1 MIVIDGKEVRINRAN
16 VAISEIDEVYINLC
30 KRILE
35 NGVETENRTGVNTKA
50 IAGWSHTFDISKYFP
65 IPETK
70 LTNASFLSQEIQ
82 WIHQEQSNDVSLLQK
97 KGNSIW
103 NEWCIDSDGIWRE
116 YMPVQ
121 KDEYGNPKNGNLE
134 VEVPLMRQVLN
145 HKDVKNK
152 GDIKRYFVYD
162 ETGKKISVRP
172 DKESLKNFVK
182 KHGVLPTIKRATYF
196 GKKYAGTIGEQYGF
210 INALYQQPQIVEYML
225 KNNPTDRRMQINL
238 WQRAHFA
245 KAVLPSCVFDIL
257 FTVIDGTLH
266 ATVIQRSAD
275 VPAGLPFN
283 IAQYA
288 LLVNM
293 FAKAAGLKVGTLTWT
308 IMNAHIYVDQE
319 KPIRKQIRRYEYMK
333 EYEKLILTSTDET
346 VERKYNSVKNKF
358 ELLNTK
364 VFAGLAYLYAS
375 SEQFKN
381 KISEYTKGA
390 DVLSREIFDKIPMS
404 KRYTILDIALKEYN
418 LSLME
423 DNKEY
428 EEAFE
433 RKISFEHML
442 TRSNPILELEDH
454 DSIFDYS
461 TEYAPKG
468 DSYYKKNPTGNKELI
483 LKDYHPTPFIAVP
496 VAQ

>member
-1 MIVIDGKEVRINRAN
+1 M
-16 VAISEIDEVYINLC
+16 
-30 KRILE
+30 
-35 NGVETENRTGVNTKA
+35 
-50 IAGWSHTFDISKYFP
+50 
-65 IPETK
+65 
-70 LTNASFLSQEIQ
+70 
-82 WIHQEQSNDVSLLQK
+82 
-97 KGNSIW
+97 
-103 NEWCIDSDGIWRE
+103 
-116 YMPVQ
+116 
-121 KDEYGNPKNGNLE
+121 
-134 VEVPLMRQVLN
+134 
-145 HKDVKNK
+145 
-152 GDIKRYFVYD
+152 
-162 ETGKKISVRP
+162 
-172 DKESLKNFVK
+172 
-182 KHGVLPTIKRATYF
+182 PTIKRATYF
-196 GKKYAGTIGEQYGF
+196 GEKYANTIGEQYGF

-225 KNNPTDRRMQINL
+225 KNNPTDRRMMINL

-245 KAVLPSCVFDIL
+245 KAVLPSCVCNIL

-293 FAKAAGLKVGTLTWT
+293 FAKAAGLKVGTLTWE

-319 KPIRKQIRRYEYMK
+319 KPIRQQVRRYNYMK

-346 VERKYNSVKNKF
+346 VERRYNSVKKKF
-358 ELLNTK
+358 ELLNRK
-364 VFAGLAYLYAS
+364 VFAGLAYLYSS

-390 DVLSREIFDKIPMS
+390 DILTEEIFNKMPMS
-404 KRYTILDIALKEYN
+404 KRYIILNIALKEFN
-418 LSLME
+418 LRLME
-423 DNKEY
+423 NNSEY

-442 TRSNPILELEDH
+442 TRGNPKLELEDH

-461 TEYAPKG
+461 TEYVKKG
-468 DSYYKKNPTGNKELI
+468 DSYLKENPIGNKELV